1 MVFQCLK
8 FTYAVWL
15 ICECI
20 VLNMYVCVYNWHEL
34 HGDRVMTFF
43 LNKGRKWNK
52 GCEMRREPQQA
63 IFLTLNNC

>member
-1 MVFQCLK
+1 M
-8 FTYAVWL
+8 
-15 ICECI
+15 
-20 VLNMYVCVYNWHEL
+20 YNWHEL

-43 LNKGRKWNK
+43 LNKGPKWNK